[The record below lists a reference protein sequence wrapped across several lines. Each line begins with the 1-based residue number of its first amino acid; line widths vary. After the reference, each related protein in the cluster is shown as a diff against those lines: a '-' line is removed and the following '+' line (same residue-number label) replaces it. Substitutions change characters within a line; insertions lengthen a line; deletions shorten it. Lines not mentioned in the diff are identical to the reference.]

1 MDVNDISTFAFL
13 FDVDVLQGR
22 VLLSASL
29 VEEHSPHRH
38 PTLSRRFRARGHA
51 IELKTCDCKEFP
63 IAPIA
68 SIAQVLRYPR
78 FSCLLFGGR
87 FWCAIK
93 EVKLKGFIAC
103 SVDSVDLVLL
113 RYFCHFLW
121 ILFQSRCAHSPGSE
135 ISDRC
140 IRRSV
145 AQLCTTFPLASKH
158 HSCHKLCHKL
168 QNFYGILL

>member
-1 MDVNDISTFAFL
+1 MISQPLPFSSMSMICRGGYYWVTLRLKSTAHIDIPRYP
-13 FDVDVLQGR
+13 G
-22 VLLSASL
+22 ASGL
-29 VEEHSPHRH
+29 GDMQLNWRLATAKNFQLHR
-38 PTLSRRFRARGHA
+38 L
-51 IELKTCDCKEFP
+51 
-63 IAPIA
+63 
-68 SIAQVLRYPR
+68 LRYPR

-113 RYFCHFLW
+113 RYFCHFWW
-121 ILFQSRCAHSPGSE
+121 ILFQSRCTHSPGSE